1 MNIHEVLLMINEL
14 KKKNIMRT
22 PPEMSKK
29 EVLLLCDHLSPNIR
43 PFFVDVIVEPNA
55 EPKECFNNVDCKI
68 SSSGGHYQHGWRIFE
83 FPDFYLD
90 AEFHAVW
97 VSPEEKYIDISPN
110 EANVNTIL
118 FLPDLVR
125 TYKDMPLDNVVLPL
139 TKDEDFLNF
148 LKEDAHSSGYQLLH

>member
-1 MNIHEVLLMINEL
+1 MNIHEALLMVNEL
-14 KKKNIMRT
+14 KKKNVPRT
-22 PPEMSKK
+22 PPEMSKQ
-29 EVLLLCDHLSPNIR
+29 VLLLCDHLSPNIR
-43 PFFVDVIVEPNA
+43 PFFVDVRVEPNA
-55 EPKECFNNVDCKI
+55 EPKKCFNNVECKI

-83 FPDFYLD
+83 FPDLYLD

-125 TYKDMPLDNVVLPL
+125 TDIDMPLDNVVLPL
-139 TKDEDFLNF
+139 TKNEGFLTL
-148 LKEDAHSSGYQLLH
+148 LKEDAHSSHYQLLL

>member
-1 MNIHEVLLMINEL
+1 MNRHEALLMVSEL
-14 KKKNIMRT
+14 KKKNVTRT
-22 PPEMSKK
+22 PPEMSK
-29 EVLLLCDHLSPNIR
+29 EVVLLCNHLSPNIH

-68 SSSGGHYQHGWRIFE
+68 SSSGGYSQQGWRIFE
-83 FPDFYLD
+83 IPSCYLD

-110 EANVNTIL
+110 EVNVNTIL

-125 TYKDMPLDNVVLPL
+125 TYKDMPLDNVVFPL
-139 TKDEDFLNF
+139 TEDEDLLNF
-148 LKEDAHSSGYQLLH
+148 FKEHAHSFGYQLLD